1 MPWNQGGGPW
11 GSGGGGGGGGNQGG
25 GGQNPWGRPSG
36 GGGMQPPNVEELL
49 RKSQEKIRR
58 FMPGGMGSGKIVA
71 IIVVVVAALWI
82 ASGFYVISPS
92 QQGLVLR
99 FGEYNRPALPGLN
112 WHLPSPVE
120 SVIVINVEAL
130 NSTEVPGE
138 GQTLQRGL
146 PATDQRED
154 VVVTGDEN
162 MIEVRFV
169 VQWRVSDA
177 RQFAFNVRRAPE
189 GTRVPG
195 SGDLIRGV
203 AMSAIREVIA
213 QMPAQR
219 VLAEGRTQ
227 LATDTAAIMQRL
239 FNAYQAGVQVTQVQI
254 RDINPPAQV
263 VAAFRDVQSAQADR
277 ERLRNEAETYRNT
290 VVPQARGE
298 AQRMLLEAEAFR
310 QRAVAEARGE
320 ADRFVSVLEAYRVAP
335 DVTTQRLYI
344 ETIEQV
350 LRGSNRV
357 IVDQPQGSQGVLPF
371 LPLPEL
377 RRAAPGTAPAAG
389 SPPGTPNTP
398 PAPNRGTGNITGG
411 NRP

>member
-11 GSGGGGGGGGNQGG
+11 GSGGGNQG

-36 GGGMQPPNVEELL
+36 GGGMQPPNVEDLL
-49 RKSQEKIRR
+49 RKSQERLKR
-58 FMPGGMGSGKIVA
+58 FMPGGMGSGKIIA

-82 ASGFYVISPS
+82 ASGFYLVSPS

-99 FGEYNRPALPGLN
+99 FGEYNRPSGPGLN
-112 WHLPSPVE
+112 WHLPSPIE
-120 SVIVINVEAL
+120 SVIIINVEAL
-130 NSTEVPGE
+130 NSTEIPGDAA
-138 GQTLQRGL
+138 QAFQRGVQNV
-146 PATDQRED
+146 DQRED

-162 MIEVRFV
+162 IIEVRFV
-169 VQWRVSDA
+169 VQWRVADA

-189 GTRVPG
+189 GTRVTG
-195 SGDLIRGV
+195 SGDMIRGV

-239 FNAYQAGVQVTQVQI
+239 LNSYQAGVQITQVQI

-277 ERLRNEAETYRNT
+277 ERLRNEAEAYRNT
-290 VVPQARGE
+290 IVPTARGE
-298 AQRMLLEAEAFR
+298 AQRMMLEAEAFR
-310 QRAVAEARGE
+310 QRAVQEAQGE
-320 ADRFVSVLEAYRVAP
+320 AARFISVYEAYRLAP

-344 ETIEQV
+344 ETMEQI
-350 LRGSNRV
+350 LRNSNRV
-357 IVDQPQGSQGVLPF
+357 LIDQPPGSQGLLPF

-377 RRAAPGTAPAAG
+377 RRAAPAQTPPAAG
-389 SPPGTPNTP
+389 SPPGTPSTPTP
-398 PAPNRGTGNITGG
+398 PVPAGRGVSNISGG